1 MSATFNEIST
11 KLSSKNPIVIIRKNI
26 NISNYYYIEDNFDN
40 LNSYSLYICKLS
52 NFPKDFKSDK
62 IINFLIIVDVNIKYD
77 LFQLKNCNILI
88 LEKDK
93 ISLYKLLEDLQD
105 IINVNADIIAS
116 SNSIIDALSQ
126 NQNIDDIIKTI
137 HHYLQNPIIITNSAN
152 YLCCHSDDNFDINDT
167 IWEDYLKYGYPDPN
181 YLEKIYYNIK
191 FVQPLSTESDS
202 HIIDYLDVMEHRV
215 LTCPI
220 KINNFNIAYI
230 YVLEA
235 NKPFNKEDMR
245 VLNILGKILAPSII
259 NDPRFSYCENTQI
272 DSIFY
277 YLLSCN
283 NTQPHFLENT
293 CEILNLELHS
303 NFFLLNINYSKEEMK
318 IISRWKYAKLG
329 VTKQSVTL
337 FSSSCDINNYTI
349 FPSDFEEQYF
359 YTYILAIYTKLYL
372 KKINLKFR
380 QGININKTRKEFI
393 RFTKKLWINEVTDDD
408 TGSIFYQHLKDIL
421 ELDNIYF
428 DTKNKFDILYKE
440 MNIEKN
446 TNNNILVVML
456 LFASF
461 IINIINII
469 YLLKK

>member
-26 NISNYYYIEDNFDN
+26 NISNYYYIEDDFDN

-105 IINVNADIIAS
+105 IININADIIAS

-152 YLCCHSDDNFDINDT
+152 YLCCHSGDDFDINDT
-167 IWEDYLKYGYPDPN
+167 IWEDYIKYGYPDPN

-202 HIIDYLDVMEHRV
+202 HIIDYLDVMDHRV

-220 KINNFNIAYI
+220 KINNFNVAYI

-235 NKPFNKEDMR
+235 NKPFTKEDMR
-245 VLNILGKILAPSII
+245 VLNIWA
-259 NDPRFSYCENTQI
+259 
-272 DSIFY
+272 
-277 YLLSCN
+277 
-283 NTQPHFLENT
+283 
-293 CEILNLELHS
+293 
-303 NFFLLNINYSKEEMK
+303 
-318 IISRWKYAKLG
+318 KY
-329 VTKQSVTL
+329 
-337 FSSSCDINNYTI
+337 
-349 FPSDFEEQYF
+349 
-359 YTYILAIYTKLYL
+359 
-372 KKINLKFR
+372 
-380 QGININKTRKEFI
+380 
-393 RFTKKLWINEVTDDD
+393 
-408 TGSIFYQHLKDIL
+408 
-421 ELDNIYF
+421 
-428 DTKNKFDILYKE
+428 
-440 MNIEKN
+440 
-446 TNNNILVVML
+446 
-456 LFASF
+456 
-461 IINIINII
+461 
-469 YLLKK
+469 